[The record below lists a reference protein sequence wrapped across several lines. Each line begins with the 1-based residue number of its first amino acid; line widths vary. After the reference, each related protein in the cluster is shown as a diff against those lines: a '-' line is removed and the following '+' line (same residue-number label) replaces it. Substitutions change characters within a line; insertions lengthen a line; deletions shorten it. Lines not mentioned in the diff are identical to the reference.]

1 MQLTRIL
8 AIRHGQTDWNAHG
21 RIQGHLDIGLNDTGR
36 EQARRLGDALLG
48 QEVAAIYSSDLQRAR
63 HTAEQ
68 VARATGAQVV
78 LEPALRER
86 AFGVFEGLT
95 HTEIEQ
101 RWPEDARR
109 WRQRDPAF
117 AAQGGETLVEFHA
130 RCVGAAQR
138 LAGAHRGEVIALVAH
153 GGVMDALYR
162 AALRLPPEAPRTWA
176 LRNASINR
184 LLHGEEGFGLVGWD
198 DGAHLPA

>member
-1 MQLTRIL
+1 MLLTQIL

-21 RIQGHLDIGLNDTGR
+21 RIQGHLDIGLNDAGR

-78 LEPALRER
+78 LDPALRER
-86 AFGVFEGLT
+86 AFGIFEGHT

-162 AALRLPPEAPRTWA
+162 AALRLPPDAPRTWA

>member
-1 MQLTRIL
+1 MLLTQIL

-21 RIQGHLDIGLNDTGR
+21 RIQGHLDIGLNDAGR

-48 QEVAAIYSSDLQRAR
+48 QDVAAVYSSDLQRAR
-63 HTAEQ
+63 ETAAE
-68 VARATGAQVV
+68 VSRATGAGVV

-101 RWPEDARR
+101 RWPEEVRR

-162 AALRLPPEAPRTWA
+162 AALRLPPDAPRTWA